1 LNTVPYLKLQYT
13 QFLILLALLLSHI
26 EMINYANIISYYI
39 QLIIFCVLIAF
50 YIPKYKTV
58 TVVSAS
64 YIEMM

>member
-1 LNTVPYLKLQYT
+1 
-13 QFLILLALLLSHI
+13 
-26 EMINYANIISYYI
+26 MINYANIISYYI